1 MGLYLRGPKGP
12 ILKVTSPA
20 QVVVPSPHHPPATAP
35 DPPPPGPTTMRP
47 SLRTVVC
54 VSAFSLEGAGGG
66 VGLEMGE
73 ETHLIIQTLIR

>member
-35 DPPPPGPTTMRP
+35 DPPPWPNNYEALVTDGC
-47 SLRTVVC
+47 VC
-54 VSAFSLEGAGGG
+54 ICL
-66 VGLEMGE
+66 
-73 ETHLIIQTLIR
+73 